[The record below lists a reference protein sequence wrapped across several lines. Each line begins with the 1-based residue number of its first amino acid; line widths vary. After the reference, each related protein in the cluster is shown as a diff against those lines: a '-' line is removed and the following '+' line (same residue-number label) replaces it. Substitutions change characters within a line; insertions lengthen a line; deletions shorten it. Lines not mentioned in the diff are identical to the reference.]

1 MPKVLIVDDEESIRS
16 MLHLVLE
23 KEGFTVTTVGTVM
36 DALALI
42 SHLHF
47 DVLISDLNIGHPG
60 DGFVVVSAMRRTQPD
75 TSTFILTGYPDFETA
90 LEALRQHV
98 GDYLI
103 KGMPTKDLVE
113 RIKTKLANGQSVKQ
127 PANTQRVPDAIE
139 ANRGWVI
146 DQWLQRVKMQAEL
159 VDVSLSDADRKDHVP
174 ALLDGA
180 VAHARDGATRED
192 FRKAAERH
200 GTLRYQ
206 QGYSVP
212 MIILEA
218 RLLQDVIAE
227 CIRNNFLVMDLSNLI
242 SDMNKMSDTISTELQ
257 ESTRAFMNQ
266 YESHSVR
273 YDRKS
278 G

>member
-1 MPKVLIVDDEESIRS
+1 MPRVLIVDDEESVRS
-16 MLHLVLE
+16 MLQLVLQ
-23 KEGFTVTTVGTVM
+23 KEGFTVTTTGTVM

-75 TSTFILTGYPDFETA
+75 ASTFILTGYPDFETA
-90 LEALRQHV
+90 LEALRQDV

-103 KGMPTKDLVE
+103 KGTPVKDLVD
-113 RIKTKLANGQSVKQ
+113 RIKTKLANGQPVKR

-139 ANRGWVI
+139 ANRDWVI
-146 DQWLQRVKMQAEL
+146 DQWLERVKTQSEL
-159 VDVSLSDADRKDHVP
+159 MGVSLSEADRKDHVP
-174 ALLDGA
+174 ALLDAA
-180 VAHARDGATRED
+180 VAHARDLATKD
-192 FRKAAERH
+192 GSPKAAERH

-218 RLLQDVIAE
+218 RLLQDAIAE

-242 SDMNKMSDTISTELQ
+242 SDMNKMSDTIATELQ

-266 YESHSVR
+266 YESHPVR
-273 YDRKS
+273 
-278 G
+278 

>member
-1 MPKVLIVDDEESIRS
+1 MPRILVVDDEESIRS
-16 MLHLVLE
+16 MLQLVLQ

-47 DVLISDLNIGHPG
+47 DVLISDLNIGHPA

-75 TSTFILTGYPDFETA
+75 ASTFILTGYPDFETA
-90 LEALRQHV
+90 LEALRQDV

-103 KGMPTKDLVE
+103 KGTPVKDLVD
-113 RIKTKLANGQSVKQ
+113 RIKTKLANGQPAKR

-139 ANRGWVI
+139 ANRDWVI
-146 DQWLQRVKMQAEL
+146 DQWLQRVKTQSEL
-159 VDVSLSDADRKDHVP
+159 MGVSLSEADRKDHVP
-174 ALLDGA
+174 ALLDAA

-192 FRKAAERH
+192 FQKAAEHH

-206 QGYSVP
+206 QGYSIP

-242 SDMNKMSDTISTELQ
+242 SDINKMSDTITRELQ

-273 YDRKS
+273 
-278 G
+278 